1 MITFEEALKRILDA
15 FGPLNPE
22 NVEIGAAPGR
32 ALAEEIVAERSTPP
46 ADTSAMDGYA
56 VRAKDLE
63 KTPHP
68 LKMIGEVPAG
78 SPTGAEVKA
87 GTTIRI
93 FTGGIMPGG
102 ADTVVIQENTT
113 REGDVITI
121 LKAPAPGA
129 NVRKAGMDF
138 SKGDVLLKPGKV
150 LNERDIALIS
160 AGNKEEITV
169 YRRPRVVLLATGDE
183 LVTPGSKLGAGSVIN
198 TNVPTLAALLSTA
211 GAEVTSP
218 GILKDDL
225 DAIRRAFEG
234 AAGADIIVTLGG
246 ASVGDYDFV
255 RDAFRAAGGTE
266 DFWKIAMKPG
276 KPLMFGDLGGTPVV
290 GLPGN
295 PVSAYVTAF
304 LFLLPALR
312 KLQGATT
319 PEAISVPAR
328 AGGDLPATQ
337 DREVFMLARLGFS
350 EEDGALIATPHPRQD
365 SSRISTLQASRAL
378 IHRPANS
385 KPGSQGNIVRV
396 YPLPTH

>member
-1 MITFEEALKRILDA
+1 LITFEEALKRILEA

-22 NVEIGAAPGR
+22 NIEIGGALGR
-32 ALAEEIVAERSTPP
+32 TLAEEIVAERSTPP

-56 VRAKDLE
+56 VCAKDLE

-78 SPTGAEVKA
+78 SPTGARVKA

-102 ADTVVIQENTT
+102 ADTVVIQENTE
-113 REGDVITI
+113 RNGDVVTI

-138 SKGDVLLKPGKV
+138 SKGDLLLKPGTV

-160 AGNKEEITV
+160 AGNKGEIAV

-198 TNVPTLAALLSTA
+198 TNIPMLAALFTTT
-211 GAEVTSP
+211 GAETTSP

-225 DAIRRAFEG
+225 DAIKSAFED

-312 KLQGATT
+312 KLQGQTGTAAT
-319 PEAISVPAR
+319 SFPAR
-328 AGGDLPATQ
+328 AGGDIPATK
-337 DREVFMLARLGFS
+337 DREVFMLGSLKFS
-350 EEDGALIATPHPRQD
+350 DQDAAFIATPHPRQD
-365 SSRISTLQASRAL
+365 SSRISTLQASGCL
-378 IHRPANS
+378 IHCPAYS
-385 KPGSQGNIVRV
+385 KAALCGDIVKV
-396 YPLPTH
+396 FPLPTL